1 MKYYKDEPLSN
12 FEFWSQAKTN
22 AEKLTASELD
32 RIGDELETNDFF
44 AAGIPEDVQINDLFW
59 FEFDTV
65 CRLIGLT
72 EEEVLERED

>member
-22 AEKLTASELD
+22 AEKLTANELD
-32 RIGDELETNDFF
+32 RIGDELESGDYFPM
-44 AAGIPEDVQINDLFW
+44 GMPEDVQINDLFW
-59 FEFDTV
+59 FDFDWV

-72 EEEVLERED
+72 EEEVDEREE